1 MEFNLVLSVAA
12 IVNLCA
18 KRIQS
23 STLSTVLPTF
33 QMLFK
38 LVNPLLI
45 FGIASSSV
53 TSHAMVKAAVRI
65 KEAPGSDGPL
75 NFKMIIRKNT
85 AYLTKEENFQ
95 RSMILIY
102 HHVLILDSASFLLL
116 PLL

>member
-12 IVNLCA
+12 TVNLCA
-18 KRIQS
+18 IRIQS
-23 STLSTVLPTF
+23 SILSTVLPTF

-38 LVNPLLI
+38 LVNLLLI
-45 FGIASSSV
+45 FGIANNNV

-75 NFKMIIRKNT
+75 NFKMITRKNT

-102 HHVLILDSASFLLL
+102 HHVMILERASFLLL